1 VRTGFGVRAAL
12 ILIGFTAAIAQIV
25 LLRELMVVFY
35 GNESSIGL
43 MLGSWLFWTAAGSSL
58 AGHFAAGARQP
69 RRLMAGIQVLIAA
82 ILPWTVLAVRAAKGL
97 LQTVPGE
104 VLGPGAM
111 LLTSFSTLG
120 PLSVLSGALFTAGSE
135 VYATTQAT
143 TVTISAGEATGSVY
157 LWEAVGSSGGG
168 VVAGLLL
175 IRYLSS
181 LEIAWLLAVLNLM
194 AASGLAIAARPLRYA
209 AIGGVLGMAAAMA
222 FFGWPQNL
230 EAISQKHF
238 WRGQHLVTTRDS
250 VYGSLAVVGTE
261 GSRSVYENGVV
272 LFNVPDPAAAE
283 EAVHYALLEHPSPR
297 SLLLIGGGLNG
308 SIAQALRH
316 PTLERVDYV
325 ELDPA
330 ILDLAREYFPNEWR
344 ALRADPRVRVHVT
357 DGRLFLKTTQSTF
370 DVVIVNLP
378 EPQNA
383 QLNRFYTVEFF
394 REVSRKLTPTGLLSF
409 QLRSSEDYISAEL
422 GQFLRSIN
430 KSLRVVFPEVRAIPG
445 ETIHFFA
452 ARQTGTLASG
462 TGELLSRLHARN
474 LKTSYVSEYFIPFRM
489 TPDRMSEMDAQIRP
503 LEMTPV
509 NRDFAPVAYYFDIA
523 LWAGEFNQGYRRLF
537 RAMADVNFG
546 SMVAVL
552 GVVLALLVAGGRF
565 LTRYTVSSMYSRI
578 QRRPLPHGRGSDR
591 SRAKQAVWQYVNEVL
606 KPRTKTQNRLQF
618 VAGFSTAA
626 MGFTMIGL
634 EVLLL
639 LAFQAVYGY
648 VYQQLAVVIAAFMA
662 GMALGSWLG
671 MRRAARGGMRV
682 LATTQVLAA
691 AAPLVLLGL
700 FEAIGRANGKLTLVA
715 SQIAFPALALV
726 SGMLGGYQFPVA
738 SRIFF
743 GTDST
748 GQEAGPTW
756 QAEAP
761 APLLRRPGT
770 LYALDL
776 AGSCLGAVLFSAWL
790 VPVFG
795 FFKTALLSAMVS
807 LAPAAMAVLEDSTPP
822 LAGVRRIPGR

>member
-12 ILIGFTAAIAQIV
+12 ILIGFTAAVAQIV

-35 GNESSIGL
+35 GNEISIGL

-58 AGHFAAGARQP
+58 AGRLAARARQP

-82 ILPWTVLAVRAAKGL
+82 ILPGTVLAVRAAKGL

-104 VLGPGAM
+104 ILGPGAM
-111 LLTSFSTLG
+111 LLTSFSALG
-120 PLSVLSGALFTAGSE
+120 PLCILSGGLFTAGSK
-135 VYATTQAT
+135 VYAATYATTPREHSRDGHRSL
-143 TVTISAGEATGSVY
+143 TVAARIEATGSVY
-157 LWEAVGSSGGG
+157 LWEAVGASGGG

-194 AASGLAIAARPLRYA
+194 TASGLAIAARPLRYA
-209 AIGGVLGMAAAMA
+209 AMGGLLGMAAMLA

-230 EAISQKHF
+230 ETSSQKHF
-238 WRGQHLVTTRDS
+238 WRGQHLVATRNS
-250 VYGSLAVVGTE
+250 LYGSLAVVGTE

-272 LFNVPDPAAAE
+272 LFNVPDPADAE

-330 ILDLAREYFPNEWR
+330 ILDLEREYFPNEWL
-344 ALRADPRVRVHVT
+344 ALRTDPRVHVHVT
-357 DGRLFLKTTQSTF
+357 DGRLFLKTTQDAF

-409 QLRSSEDYISAEL
+409 QLRSSEDYISADL
-422 GQFLRSIN
+422 AQFLRSIN
-430 KSLRVVFPEVRAIPG
+430 KSLRAVFPEVTAIPG
-445 ETIHFFA
+445 ETVHFFA
-452 ARQTGTLASG
+452 ARQAGTLASG
-462 TGELLSRLHARN
+462 AGELLARLHARN
-474 LKTSYVSEYFIPFRM
+474 LQTSYVSEYFIPFRM
-489 TPDRMSEMDAQIRP
+489 TPDRMSDLDAQIRP
-503 LEMTPV
+503 DPLGTPATPI
-509 NRDFAPVAYYFDIA
+509 NRDFAPVAYYFDVA

-537 RAMADVNFG
+537 RTMAGVNFG
-546 SMVAVL
+546 SVVAVF
-552 GVVLALLVAGGRF
+552 GVVLVVGGRF
-565 LTRYTVSSMYSRI
+565 LTRASRPTGKRVRMSADTA
-578 QRRPLPHGRGSDR
+578 RRSACATAQL
-591 SRAKQAVWQYVNEVL
+591 A
-606 KPRTKTQNRLQF
+606 
-618 VAGFSTAA
+618 AGFSTAA

-634 EVLLL
+634 EMLLL

-671 MRRAARGGMRV
+671 MRRAAQGGMRV
-682 LATTQVLAA
+682 LAITQVLAA

-700 FEAIGRANGKLTLVA
+700 FEAIGRANGTLGLVA

-743 GTDST
+743 G
-748 GQEAGPTW
+748 GPQTRTLAA
-756 QAEAP
+756 Q
-761 APLLRRPGT
+761 RPGT

-795 FFKTALLSAMVS
+795 FFRTALLSAMVS
-807 LAPAAMAVLEDSTPP
+807 LAPAAMAMLEDSGTDP
-822 LAGVRRIPGR
+822 AE

>member
-1 VRTGFGVRAAL
+1 VRTGSGVRAAL

-25 LLRELMVVFY
+25 LLRELMVIFY
-35 GNESSIGL
+35 GNEISIGL

-58 AGHFAAGARQP
+58 AGHFAARARQP

-82 ILPWTVLAVRAAKGL
+82 ILPWTILAVRAARGL

-120 PLSVLSGALFTAGSE
+120 PLCILSGALFTAGSK
-135 VYATTQAT
+135 VYATTYAT
-143 TVTISAGEATGSVY
+143 KASCRTASEHSRDGHRSLTVAARIEATGWVY

-209 AIGGVLGMAAAMA
+209 AIGGVLGIAAVLG
-222 FFGWPQNL
+222 FFGWPQSL

-238 WRGQHLVTTRDS
+238 WRGLHLVETRNS

-330 ILDLAREYFPNEWR
+330 ILDLAREYFPNEWL
-344 ALRADPRVRVHVT
+344 ALRTDPRVRVHVT

-422 GQFLRSIN
+422 GQFLRSID
-430 KSLRVVFPEVRAIPG
+430 KSLRAVFPEVTAIPG
-445 ETIHFFA
+445 ETVHFFA
-452 ARQTGTLASG
+452 ARQAGTLASG
-462 TGELLSRLHARN
+462 AGELLARLHARN
-474 LKTSYVSEYFIPFRM
+474 LETSYVSEYFMPFRM
-489 TPDRMSEMDAQIRP
+489 TPDRMLDLDTQIRP
-503 LEMTPV
+503 LEATPV
-509 NRDFAPVAYYFDIA
+509 NRDFAPVAYYFDVA

-537 RAMADVNFG
+537 RAMAGVNFG
-546 SMVAVL
+546 TMLATF
-552 GVVLALLVAGGRF
+552 GVVLAVLVVGGR
-565 LTRYTVSSMYSRI
+565 LATRASRPT
-578 QRRPLPHGRGSDR
+578 RKRVRMSADTAR
-591 SRAKQAVWQYVNEVL
+591 KSACATAR
-606 KPRTKTQNRLQF
+606 F

-634 EVLLL
+634 EMLLL

-648 VYQQLAVVIAAFMA
+648 VYRQLAVVIAAFMA

-682 LATTQVLAA
+682 LAVTQVLAA
-691 AAPLVLLGL
+691 VAPLVLLGL
-700 FEAIGRANGKLTLVA
+700 FEAIGRANGTLSLVA

-743 GTDST
+743 G
-748 GQEAGPTW
+748 AW

-761 APLLRRPGT
+761 APPLRRPGT

-807 LAPAAMAVLEDSTPP
+807 LAPAAMAMLEDSETDP
-822 LAGVRRIPGR
+822 AE

>member
-43 MLGSWLFWTAAGSSL
+43 MLGSWLFWTAAGSSV
-58 AGHFAAGARQP
+58 AGHLAARARQP

-120 PLSVLSGALFTAGSE
+120 PLSILSGALFTAGSK
-135 VYATTQAT
+135 VYAETAAT
-143 TVTISAGEATGSVY
+143 SAGEATGSVY

-168 VVAGLLL
+168 VVAGLML

-194 AASGLAIAARPLRYA
+194 AASGLAMAARPLRYA
-209 AIGGVLGMAAAMA
+209 AIGGLVGIAAVLA
-222 FFGWPQNL
+222 FFGWPQSL
-230 EAISQKHF
+230 EAISQRHF
-238 WRGQHLVTTRDS
+238 WRGLHLVATRNS

-344 ALRADPRVRVHVT
+344 ALRSDPRVRVHVT

-409 QLRSSEDYISAEL
+409 QLRSSEDYISAEQ
-422 GQFLRSIN
+422 GQFLRSID
-430 KSLRVVFPEVRAIPG
+430 KSLRAVFPEVTAIPG
-445 ETIHFFA
+445 ETVHFFA
-452 ARQTGTLASG
+452 ARRAGTLASG
-462 TGELLSRLHARN
+462 AGELLARLHARN
-474 LKTSYVSEYFIPFRM
+474 LETSYVSEYFIPFRM
-489 TPDRMSEMDAQIRP
+489 MPDRMLDLEKQMRP
-503 LEMTPV
+503 LEATPV
-509 NRDFAPVAYYFDIA
+509 NRDFAPVAYYFDVA
-523 LWAGEFNQGYRRLF
+523 LWAGEFNQGYRRFF
-537 RAMADVNFG
+537 RTLAGIDFG
-546 SMVAVL
+546 TMVAAF
-552 GVVLALLVAGGRF
+552 GVVLAVLVVGGRLATRASTTRFGAGGK
-565 LTRYTVSSMYSRI
+565 T
-578 QRRPLPHGRGSDR
+578 LPDGRGAAR
-591 SRAKQAVWQYVNEVL
+591 FA
-606 KPRTKTQNRLQF
+606 
-618 VAGFSTAA
+618 AGFSTAA

-634 EVLLL
+634 ELLLL

-671 MRRAARGGMRV
+671 MRRAAHGGIRV
-682 LATTQVLAA
+682 LAITQVLAA

-700 FEAIGRANGKLTLVA
+700 FEAIGRANGTLGLVA
-715 SQIAFPALALV
+715 SQIAFPALALI

-743 GTDST
+743 GETQTST
-748 GQEAGPTW
+748 PVM
-756 QAEAP
+756 
-761 APLLRRPGT
+761 RRPGT

-807 LAPAAMAVLEDSTPP
+807 LAPAAMATLEDSAPP
-822 LAGVRRIPGR
+822 PAGVRRISGR